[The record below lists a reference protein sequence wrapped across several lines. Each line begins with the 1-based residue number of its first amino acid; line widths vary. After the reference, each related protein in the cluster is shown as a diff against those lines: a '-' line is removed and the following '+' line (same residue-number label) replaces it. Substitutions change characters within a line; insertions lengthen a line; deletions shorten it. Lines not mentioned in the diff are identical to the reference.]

1 MARECRSAG
10 IARVGR
16 LCFRWADRGVEDVE
30 FCDYRSGAGMTIR
43 RESLEAGETDLTDVT
58 DGARLAAV
66 HPGDV
71 LKHDYLEPLGMSVY
85 SLAGALGVSRSRLNE
100 IIQRRRTAVT
110 AETALRLGRFFGA
123 SAHFWLGLQ
132 AAYDL
137 DIARQTVG
145 ERIKAEVHPR
155 AA

>member
-1 MARECRSAG
+1 
-10 IARVGR
+10 
-16 LCFRWADRGVEDVE
+16 
-30 FCDYRSGAGMTIR
+30 MTIDR
-43 RESLEAGETDLTDVT
+43 DSLEAGKVDLTDVT
-58 DGARLAAV
+58 DGRRLAAV

-100 IIQRRRTAVT
+100 IVQRRRTVT
-110 AETALRLGRFFGA
+110 AETALRLSRFFGT
-123 SAHFWLGLQ
+123 SADFWLGLQ

-137 DIARQTVG
+137 EIARRTVG
-145 ERIKAEVHPR
+145 EKVKAEVHPR